1 MPASQ
6 PDDDHHNHAGRVTFR
21 HRLLL
26 RQIRKYLGGE
36 RQLSA
41 ELSNFLGAV
50 DEAYGQFETD
60 RKLVELSMEL
70 SSNELLEA
78 NSLLRQKFERDEA
91 VLESLRMS
99 VRALRTQEASA
110 SGDSS
115 RDLLDLSNLVREQ
128 VNLRAAAEEKIRE
141 QAALLD
147 TANDAIYVCSLE
159 GAIVYWNR
167 GAERLYGWTRGE
179 ALEQGIAGIFPLDR
193 ALRDA
198 AEQALLTDGG
208 WSGER
213 RHTTKDGLAVVVHS
227 RMTLVRDAGGRPQS
241 VFVINTDITEKK
253 ELEAQFLRGQRM
265 ESLGA
270 LASGIAH
277 DLNNVLVPVVL
288 GTQLLQDSAQSAED
302 MKTLVDMELSAKR
315 GAEIVKQV
323 LMFARGVESER
334 LVIEP
339 RTFIK
344 EMEAMAAKT
353 FPKRIQ
359 IRANVDSALWPIL
372 GDATQVHQA
381 LMNLCINA
389 RDAMPE
395 GGTLELGASNSNG
408 VETTRTPFGAAQI
421 WTAHNSRP
429 GPHVRLWVGD
439 TGTGISPE
447 TLDKIF
453 EPFFTTK
460 AVGKGTG
467 LGLSTV
473 LGIVR
478 GHGGFVRVVSNPGRG
493 STFELY
499 FPATPAATVSASRE
513 VDVERLR
520 GSGQRLLI
528 VDDEQA
534 VRDVAVRIL
543 GGFGYRAIA
552 VSGGQEAIRYFAR
565 EHASIEAVI
574 TDMAM
579 PDMDG
584 PALVKFLRQI
594 DPDIRIMGMSGHG
607 ENTGGESDAPWG
619 LPVFLTKP
627 FTVERLLLAVHEL
640 LLMPR
645 RPG

>member
-1 MPASQ
+1 M
-6 PDDDHHNHAGRVTFR
+6 FR
-21 HRLLL
+21 HRLLQ
-26 RQIRKYLGGE
+26 RQIRKYLGGG

-41 ELSNFLGAV
+41 ELSQFLEAV
-50 DEAYGQFETD
+50 DEAYDQFETD
-60 RKLVELSMEL
+60 RKLVERSMEL
-70 SSNELLEA
+70 SSKELFEA
-78 NSLLRQKFERDEA
+78 NSLLRRKFERDEA

-99 VRALRTQEASA
+99 VRALRTHDVAP

-115 RDLLDLSNLVREQ
+115 TDLLDLSNLVREQ

-147 TANDAIYVCSLE
+147 TANDAIYVCSLD
-159 GAIVYWNR
+159 GVVMYWNQ
-167 GAERLYGWTRGE
+167 GAERLYGWTRSE
-179 ALEQGIAGIFPLDR
+179 ALTKEITTLFPLDK
-193 ALRDA
+193 A
-198 AEQALLTDGG
+198 AWDSTEQALLKDGG

-213 RHTTKDGLAVVVHS
+213 RQNTKEGLPVIVHS
-227 RMTLVRDAGGRPQS
+227 RMTLVRDVRGRPQS
-241 VFVINTDITEKK
+241 VFVINTDVTEKK

-288 GTQLLQDSAQSAED
+288 GTQLLQDSVHSEED
-302 MKTLVDMELSAKR
+302 MKTLADMEVSARR

-334 LVIEP
+334 LVIQP
-339 RTFIK
+339 RHFIK
-344 EMEAMAAKT
+344 EMEAIAVKT
-353 FPKRIQ
+353 FPKRIE
-359 IRANVDSALWPIL
+359 IRTQVDGNLWPIL
-372 GDATQVHQA
+372 GDSTQLHQA

-395 GGTLELGASNSNG
+395 GGTLELGASNSDG
-408 VETTRTPFGAAQI
+408 QETTRAPFGRAQI

-429 GPHVRLWVGD
+429 GPHVRLCVRD

-460 AVGKGTG
+460 AIGKGTG

-478 GHGGFVRVVSNPGRG
+478 SHGGFVRVMSNLGHG
-493 STFELY
+493 SSFELY
-499 FPATPAATVSASRE
+499 FPATPAATVSPSLE
-513 VDVERLR
+513 VDVGLLR
-520 GSGQRLLI
+520 GNGECILV

-543 GGFGYRAIA
+543 GGFGYKA
-552 VSGGQEAIRYFAR
+552 VAASGGHEAVKRFTLERGTIN
-565 EHASIEAVI
+565 AVI
-574 TDMAM
+574 TDLAM
-579 PDMDG
+579 PGMDG
-584 PALVKFLRQI
+584 PALVTALRQI
-594 DPDIRIMGMSGHG
+594 EPKIRIMGMSGHG
-607 ENTGGESDAPWG
+607 EHTGGDSKAPWE
-619 LPVFLTKP
+619 LPVFITKP

-640 LLMPR
+640 LLVPTA
-645 RPG
+645 

>member
-1 MPASQ
+1 M
-6 PDDDHHNHAGRVTFR
+6 FR

-26 RQIRKYLGGE
+26 RQIRKYLGDGK
-36 RQLSA
+36 QLSA
-41 ELSNFLGAV
+41 ELSQFLGAV

-60 RKLVELSMEL
+60 RKLVERSMEL

-78 NSLLRQKFERDEA
+78 NSRLRQKFERDEA

-99 VRALRTQEASA
+99 VRALRTHDVAP

-115 RDLLDLSNLVREQ
+115 TDLLDLSNLVREQ

-147 TANDAIYVCSLE
+147 TANDAIYVCSLD
-159 GAIVYWNR
+159 GLIMYWNQ
-167 GAERLYGWTRGE
+167 GAERLYGWTGAE
-179 ALEQGIAGIFPLDR
+179 ALGQGIARLFPVDK
-193 ALRDA
+193 AARDST
-198 AEQALLTDGG
+198 EQALLKDGG

-213 RHTTKDGLAVVVHS
+213 RQNTKEGLCVVVHS
-227 RMTLVRDAGGRPQS
+227 RMTLVRDARGQPQS
-241 VFVINTDITEKK
+241 VFVINTDVTEKK

-288 GTQLLQDSAQSAED
+288 GTQLLQDSVHSEED
-302 MKTLVDMELSAKR
+302 MKTLTDMEVSARR

-334 LVIEP
+334 LVIQP
-339 RTFIK
+339 RHFIK
-344 EMEAMAAKT
+344 EMEAIAAKT
-353 FPKRIQ
+353 FPKKIVLRTQ
-359 IRANVDSALWPIL
+359 VDANLWPIL
-372 GDATQVHQA
+372 GDSTQLHQA

-389 RDAMPE
+389 RDAMPD
-395 GGTLELGASNSNG
+395 GGALELVASNSDGN
-408 VETTRTPFGAAQI
+408 ETTRAPFGRAQI

-429 GPHVRLWVGD
+429 GPHVRLSVRD
-439 TGTGISPE
+439 SGTGIPPE

-460 AVGKGTG
+460 AIGKGTG

-478 GHGGFVRVVSNPGRG
+478 SHGGFVRVVSNVGHG

-499 FPATPAATVSASRE
+499 FPAAPAAKVSSSQE
-513 VDVERLR
+513 VDVELLR
-520 GSGQRLLI
+520 GNGECILV

-534 VRDVAVRIL
+534 VRDVSVRIL
-543 GGFGYRAIA
+543 GGFGYRA
-552 VSGGQEAIRYFAR
+552 VSVSNAHDALRRYSLER
-565 EHASIEAVI
+565 SNINAVI

-579 PDMDG
+579 PGMDG
-584 PALVKFLRQI
+584 PALVRALRLI
-594 DPDIRIMGMSGHG
+594 EPGIRIMGMSGHG
-607 ENTGGESDAPWG
+607 ENMGSDSNAPWD
-619 LPVFLTKP
+619 LPVFVSKP

-640 LLMPR
+640 LRSPV
-645 RPG
+645 PPD

>member
-1 MPASQ
+1 ML
-6 PDDDHHNHAGRVTFR
+6 R

-26 RQIRKYLGGE
+26 RQIRKHLGGE
-36 RQLSA
+36 EQLPP
-41 ELSNFLGAV
+41 ELSPFLAAI
-50 DEAYGQFETD
+50 DEAYNQFETD
-60 RKLVELSMEL
+60 RKLVERSMEL
-70 SSNELLEA
+70 SSSELLEA
-78 NSLLRQKFERDEA
+78 NSLLRRKFERDEA

-99 VRALRTQEASA
+99 VRALRTHDSAS

-115 RDLLDLSNLVREQ
+115 TDLLDLSNLVREQ

-159 GAIVYWNR
+159 GVIMYWNQ
-167 GAERLYGWTRGE
+167 GAERLYGWMRTE
-179 ALEQGIAGIFPLDR
+179 VLNQGIATLFPL
-193 ALRDA
+193 
-198 AEQALLTDGG
+198 EQAARETTDEALLKDGG

-213 RHTTKDGLAVVVHS
+213 RQTTKEGASVVVHS
-227 RMTLVRDAGGRPQS
+227 RMTLVRDTGGQAQS
-241 VFVINTDITEKK
+241 VFVINTDVTEKK

-288 GTQLLQDSAQSAED
+288 GTQLLQDSVRSEED
-302 MKTLVDMELSAKR
+302 MKTLTDMEVSARR

-334 LVIEP
+334 LIIQP
-339 RTFIK
+339 MHFIK
-344 EMEAMAAKT
+344 EMEAMALKT
-353 FPKRIQ
+353 FPKKIT
-359 IRANVDSALWPIL
+359 IRTQVDANLWPIL
-372 GDATQVHQA
+372 GDSTQLHQA

-395 GGTLELGASNSNG
+395 GGTLELLASNSNG
-408 VETTRTPFGAAQI
+408 QETTRSPFGRAQI
-421 WTAHNSRP
+421 WTAHNARP
-429 GPHVRLWVGD
+429 GPHVCLGVRD
-439 TGTGISPE
+439 TGTGIPPE

-460 AVGKGTG
+460 AIGKGTG

-478 GHGGFVRVVSNPGRG
+478 SHGGFVRVVSHPGHG
-493 STFELY
+493 SLFELN
-499 FPATPAATVSASRE
+499 FPAAPSATVSARQE
-513 VDVERLR
+513 VNVELLR
-520 GSGQRLLI
+520 GKGQCLLI

-543 GGFGYRAIA
+543 GGFGYRVIA
-552 VSGGQEAIRYFAR
+552 VSGGHEAIQRFALGR
-565 EHASIEAVI
+565 DSIDAVI

-579 PDMDG
+579 PGIDG
-584 PALVKFLRQI
+584 PALVKALRQI
-594 DPDIRIMGMSGHG
+594 DPKVRIMGISGHG
-607 ENTGGESDAPWG
+607 ENAVTDSKTPWD
-619 LPVFLTKP
+619 LPIFVAKP

-640 LLMPR
+640 LKLPAV
-645 RPG
+645 

>member
-1 MPASQ
+1 M
-6 PDDDHHNHAGRVTFR
+6 FR

-36 RQLSA
+36 GQPSA
-41 ELSNFLGAV
+41 ELSRFLEAV
-50 DEAYGQFETD
+50 DEAYDQFETD
-60 RKLVELSMEL
+60 RKLVERSMEL

-78 NSLLRQKFERDEA
+78 NSLLRRKFERDEA

-99 VRALRTQEASA
+99 VRALRTQDVAP

-115 RDLLDLSNLVREQ
+115 TDLLDLSNLVREQ

-159 GAIVYWNR
+159 GVIVYWNQ
-167 GAERLYGWTRGE
+167 GAERLYGWTRTE
-179 ALEQGIAGIFPLDR
+179 ALERGIAILFPLDKL
-193 ALRDA
+193 ARDS
-198 AEQALLTDGG
+198 AEQSLLRDGG

-213 RHTTKDGLAVVVHS
+213 RQNTKEGLSVIVHS
-227 RMTLVRDAGGRPQS
+227 RMTLVRDVRGQPQS

-288 GTQLLQDSAQSAED
+288 GIQLLQDSAQSEED
-302 MKTLVDMELSAKR
+302 MKTLTDMELSSKR

-334 LVIEP
+334 LVIQP
-339 RTFIK
+339 RHFIK

-353 FPKRIQ
+353 FPKKIQ
-359 IRANVDSALWPIL
+359 IRTQVDADLWPIL
-372 GDATQVHQA
+372 GDATQLHQA

-408 VETTRTPFGAAQI
+408 DETTRSPFGAAQI

-429 GPHVRLWVGD
+429 GPHVCLCVGD
-439 TGTGISPE
+439 TGTGIPPE

-460 AVGKGTG
+460 AIGKGTG

-478 GHGGFVRVVSNPGRG
+478 SHGGFVRVVSNPGRG
-493 STFELY
+493 SKFELY
-499 FPATPAATVSASRE
+499 FPAAPSAKVSPRPE
-513 VDVERLR
+513 VDVVLLR
-520 GSGQRLLI
+520 GSGQRILV

-543 GGFGYRAIA
+543 DGSGYYAIA
-552 VSGGQEAIRYFAR
+552 ASGGPEAIEYFSR
-565 EHASIEAVI
+565 ERANIDAII

-579 PDMDG
+579 PGMDG
-584 PALVKFLRQI
+584 PALVRVLRQI
-594 DPDIRIMGMSGHG
+594 EPNIPIMGMSGHG
-607 ENTGGESDAPWG
+607 ENNGSESDSPWG

-627 FTVERLLLAVHEL
+627 FTVERLLLAVQEL
-640 LLMPR
+640 LLAPR
-645 RPG
+645 QPA

>member
-1 MPASQ
+1 ML
-6 PDDDHHNHAGRVTFR
+6 R
-21 HRLLL
+21 HRLLQ

-36 RQLSA
+36 KDLTP
-41 ELSNFLGAV
+41 ELSRFLEAV
-50 DEAYGQFETD
+50 DEAYQQFETD
-60 RKLVELSMEL
+60 RRLVERSMEL

-78 NSLLRQKFERDEA
+78 NSLLRRKFERDEA

-99 VRALRTQEASA
+99 VRALRSHEVAS

-115 RDLLDLSNLVREQ
+115 TDLLDLSNLVREQ
-128 VNLRAAAEEKIRE
+128 VNLRAAAEAKIRE

-147 TANDAIYVCSLE
+147 TASDAIYVCSLE
-159 GAIVYWNR
+159 GVILYWNQ
-167 GAERLYGWTRGE
+167 GAERLYGWKRSE
-179 ALEQGIAGIFPLDR
+179 ALGRDITAFLPLDKEARDVAER
-193 ALRDA
+193 AL
-198 AEQALLTDGG
+198 LKDGG

-213 RHTTKDGLAVVVHS
+213 RQDTKDGLTVVVHS
-227 RMTLVRDAGGRPQS
+227 RMTLVRDPQGQPQS
-241 VFVINTDITEKK
+241 VFVINTDVTEKK

-288 GTQLLQDSAQSAED
+288 GTQLLRDAVQSEED
-302 MKTLVDMELSAKR
+302 LKTLTDMELSARR

-334 LVIEP
+334 LVIQP
-339 RTFIK
+339 RHFIK
-344 EMEAMAAKT
+344 EMEAIATNT
-353 FPKRIQ
+353 FPKKIE
-359 IRANVDSALWPIL
+359 IRTKVDPMLWPIL

-389 RDAMPE
+389 RDAMPD
-395 GGTLELGASNSNG
+395 GGILELRASNSNG
-408 VETTRTPFGAAQI
+408 EDSTRAPFGAIQTWSAP
-421 WTAHNSRP
+421 NSRP
-429 GPHVRLWVGD
+429 GPHVRISVVD

-460 AVGKGTG
+460 AIGKGTG

-478 GHGGFVRVVSNPGRG
+478 SHGGFVRVVSSLGSG

-499 FPATPAATVSASRE
+499 FPAAPAATESASRKID
-513 VDVERLR
+513 VDLLR
-520 GSGQRLLI
+520 GNGQRILV

-543 GGFGYRAIA
+543 GGFGYKA
-552 VSGGQEAIRYFAR
+552 VAASTGHEAVRQFNWER
-565 EHASIEAVI
+565 GSIDAVI

-579 PDMDG
+579 PGMDG
-584 PALVKFLRQI
+584 PALVKVLRQI
-594 DPDIRIMGMSGHG
+594 EPEIRIMGMSGHG
-607 ENTGGESDAPWG
+607 ENAGSDTASPWS
-619 LPVFLTKP
+619 LPVFIAKP
-627 FTVERLLLAVHEL
+627 FTVERLLAAVHEL
-640 LLMPR
+640 LHLPR
-645 RPG
+645 QSA

>member
-1 MPASQ
+1 MA
-6 PDDDHHNHAGRVTFR
+6 R

-26 RQIRKYLGGE
+26 RQIRKHLGGE
-36 RQLSA
+36 KQLTA
-41 ELSNFLGAV
+41 ELSPFLDAV

-60 RKLVELSMEL
+60 RRLVERSMEL

-78 NSLLRQKFERDEA
+78 NSLLRQKFERDEV
-91 VLESLRMS
+91 VLESLRLS
-99 VRALRTQEASA
+99 VRALRSRDGAP
-110 SGDSS
+110 SGDGST
-115 RDLLDLSNLVREQ
+115 DLLDLSNLVREQ
-128 VNLRAAAEEKIRE
+128 VQLRAAAEEKIRE

-147 TANDAIYVCSLE
+147 TANDAIYVCGLD

-167 GAERLYGWTRGE
+167 GAERLYGWTQAE
-179 ALEQGIAGIFPLDR
+179 AISQGIAALFPLDK
-193 ALRDA
+193 AARDSA
-198 AEQALLTDGG
+198 DRSLLEDGG

-213 RHTTKDGLAVVVHS
+213 RQNTKEGLSVVVHS
-227 RMTLVRDAGGRPQS
+227 RMTLVRDARGQPQS
-241 VFVINTDITEKK
+241 VFVISTDITEKK

-288 GTQLLQDSAQSAED
+288 GTELLLDSARSEED
-302 MKTLVDMELSAKR
+302 IRTLTDMEVSAKR

-334 LVIEP
+334 LMIQP
-339 RTFIK
+339 RQFIR
-344 EMEAMAAKT
+344 EMEAIAAKT
-353 FPKRIQ
+353 FSKKIQ
-359 IRANVDSALWPIL
+359 VRTRVDADLWPIL
-372 GDATQVHQA
+372 GDATQLHQA

-408 VETTRTPFGAAQI
+408 DETTRAPFAVAQI
-421 WTAHNSRP
+421 WTALNSRP
-429 GPHVRLWVGD
+429 GPHVKLSVGD
-439 TGTGISPE
+439 SGTGIPPE
-447 TLDKIF
+447 VLDKIF

-478 GHGGFVRVVSNPGRG
+478 SHSGFVRVVSRPGSG

-499 FPATPAATVSASRE
+499 FPAAPAGTVSVSHK
-513 VDVERLR
+513 VDVELLR
-520 GSGQRLLI
+520 GKGQTILV
-528 VDDEQA
+528 VDDEPA
-534 VRDVAVRIL
+534 VRDIAVRIL

-552 VSGGQEAIRYFAR
+552 ASCGEEAIQCFTR
-565 EHASIEAVI
+565 ERAAIEAVI

-579 PDMDG
+579 PGMDG
-584 PALVKFLRQI
+584 PALVKSLRQI
-594 DPDIRIMGMSGHG
+594 EPNLRIMGMSGHG
-607 ENTGGESDAPWG
+607 ENTGGDSNRPWG
-619 LPVFLTKP
+619 FPVFLSKP
-627 FTVERLLLAVHEL
+627 FTVERLLLAVYEL
-640 LLMPR
+640 LLTPR
-645 RPG
+645 QAA